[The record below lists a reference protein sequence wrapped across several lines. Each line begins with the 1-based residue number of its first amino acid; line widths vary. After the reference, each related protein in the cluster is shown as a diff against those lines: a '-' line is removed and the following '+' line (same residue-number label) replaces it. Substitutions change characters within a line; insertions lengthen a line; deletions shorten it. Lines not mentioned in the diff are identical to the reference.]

1 MRHTKP
7 RGLDLVPSFHGMY
20 GFHIGKQP
28 GGRGLWSEDLL
39 RQYLQSLMTSF
50 TFSAGPAANSWRLL
64 AGLPGAGRPSDG
76 ATDEGGI
83 ANSARRNQRT
93 NHNSV
98 KRRHVG
104 VGTSETWT
112 KLSQTGS
119 RELPW
124 RQRCSTHF
132 MADSHSSICV
142 LKWSPTFN
150 IPCSSMNCSQEAKR
164 YEALMS
170 YGARMDNGTSFFVSL
185 RYDPCSPCIELNL
198 RTCQRV
204 LCRFVG
210 ILQSCCIYLFCFCR
224 QQACL
229 ELCVMFYLIP
239 KCNQLK
245 VHTAHLW
252 LAHDNWSLWKVMVK
266 VSVAVEVWCEHS

>member
-20 GFHIGKQP
+20 GSHIGKQP

-93 NHNSV
+93 NHNPV

-104 VGTSETWT
+104 VGISETWT

-132 MADSHSSICV
+132 MADSHSSICG

-164 YEALMS
+164 YETLMS
-170 YGARMDNGTSFFVSL
+170 YGARMDNGTSFF
-185 RYDPCSPCIELNL
+185 
-198 RTCQRV
+198 
-204 LCRFVG
+204 LC
-210 ILQSCCIYLFCFCR
+210 
-224 QQACL
+224 
-229 ELCVMFYLIP
+229 P
-239 KCNQLK
+239 
-245 VHTAHLW
+245 
-252 LAHDNWSLWKVMVK
+252 
-266 VSVAVEVWCEHS
+266 